1 MGKWRLGPNG
11 KAVTE
16 YKTPD
21 DIEKVKENGR

>member
-1 MGKWRLGPNG
+1 MGKWRLGPNK

-16 YKTPD
+16 CKTPD